1 MPRKKEKKKN
11 EYIQG
16 DPDHNVK
23 VALNK
28 LIEAYWSNDYE
39 KYAQQFVEAET
50 IIIST
55 LVFGGFDIVRK
66 EE

>member
-1 MPRKKEKKKN
+1 MTRKKEKKKN
-11 EYIQG
+11 EYIEG
-16 DPDHNVK
+16 DIDHNIK

-39 KYAQQFVEAET
+39 KYANQFLEAEK